1 MRNSTL
7 LTTLLIAGLGTN
19 MAIGADITEAVK
31 IIKADKEVK
40 TITTK
45 GKYRKPG
52 APIDMTHTEARV
64 AIGEIADINVT
75 FSTSLRSGNIEIE
88 VSLDKGLESSETL
101 SSVTSFELSS
111 DKKDYKM
118 NFKVSAK
125 KDGLYYIR
133 LLGKAGEGESIRMR
147 SFAIPVYVGDGHLKK
162 KGKQVIMKVMG
173 GENLSVSKAQETIE
187 YAK

>member
-1 MRNSTL
+1 MKTSRL
-7 LTTLLIAGLGTN
+7 LTTLLIAGVSFN
-19 MAIGADITEAVK
+19 MAMAAEITEA
-31 IIKADKEVK
+31 VK

-52 APIDMTHTEARV
+52 APIDMTHTEARMAV
-64 AIGEIADINVT
+64 GEVENIEVT

-88 VSLDKGLESSETL
+88 VTLDEGLESTEPI

-111 DKKDYKM
+111 DKKEYHMK
-118 NFKVSAK
+118 FSVSAK

-133 LLGKAGEGESIRMR
+133 LLGKAGEGESMRMR

-162 KGKQVIMKVMG
+162 KGKQLIMKVMG
-173 GENLSVSKAQETIE
+173 GENLSVSKAEETIE
-187 YAK
+187 YTK